1 MAGRR
6 IVTTLFRVTG
16 GAGLALLACAAA
28 VSLGDAAPSPP
39 KREPPPGEAPTPQA
53 TPAAAGDSAAI
64 RAARSE
70 AEKAY
75 AKGYD
80 MAEEAKALEKAGK
93 AGDAKKKF
101 GKALKQFEDAVE
113 RDTAYYQAWNM
124 VGFCSRHTGDLKK
137 AFAAYQKCL
146 AIAPEY
152 EEAHEYLGEAYL
164 QAGDIANAKIQLA
177 WLRAHDS
184 DEAEELAE
192 AIAKVAPA
200 AAAAAA
206 ADSAAAT
213 APSRDSTLAK

>member
-1 MAGRR
+1 MIGMTGRK
-6 IVTTLFRVTG
+6 IVTTLFRATG
-16 GAGLALLACAAA
+16 SAGLALLACAAA

-53 TPAAAGDSAAI
+53 TPAAADDSAAI

-101 GKALKQFEDAVE
+101 SKALRQFEDAVE
-113 RDTAYYQAWNM
+113 RDAAYYQAWNM

-146 AIAPEY
+146 AIAPDY

-164 QAGDIANAKIQLA
+164 QSGDIANAKIQLA
-177 WLRAHDS
+177 WLRARDS
-184 DEAEELAE
+184 DEADELAE
-192 AIAKVAPA
+192 AIEEVAPGTTLA
-200 AAAAAA
+200 RP
-206 ADSAAAT
+206 DSAAA
-213 APSRDSTLAK
+213 RDSTIAR